1 VIPYSTLVPL
11 TSVGGSVDRSCKLEA
26 LLRSLSLQRKELRTQ
41 QRKVDSQFVAM
52 MQDLQA
58 SLLNDED
65 LTVIGADTFSDV
77 DLKVRFN
84 NFKEEDDDD
93 RKLSPN
99 NSDSENSIAD
109 MVKIPYYQRADSPP
123 GIVPQSSFGCFPEGM
138 FGDFGGT
145 SSNSRENASAN
156 RSSQVI
162 SGMMRALSFNDD
174 NSTSDAV
181 NMSNRVLNQASSHPS
196 PRAMSAGARAWR
208 ERNNRPA
215 SRGIDFRTGMSGH
228 MALLSA
234 QAHPDPHSYLRMNT
248 SMLGKMSAHTGLTL
262 TSRKPASPKHQ
273 KRDDYDDSRTV

>member
-1 VIPYSTLVPL
+1 MAAFLNLVILS
-11 TSVGGSVDRSCKLEA
+11 SVGGSVDRSCKLEA

-65 LTVIGADTFSDV
+65 LTVIGADTFSEV

-84 NFKEEDDDD
+84 DFKEEEDD
-93 RKLSPN
+93 RKIAAN

-138 FGDFGGT
+138 FGDFAGMT
-145 SSNSRENASAN
+145 SPSRETSSAN

-162 SGMMRALSFNDD
+162 SGMMRALSFTDD

-181 NMSNRVLNQASSHPS
+181 NMSNRVLTQASSHPS

-234 QAHPDPHSYLRMNT
+234 QAHPDPHSYLRTNT

-262 TSRKPASPKHQ
+262 TGRKPASPKHQ